1 MNQTSVTSMQRVLT
15 TLGHREP
22 DQVPF
27 FLLATLHGAKEVGL
41 PIKTYFSDPDNVVEG
56 QMRLLAKYR
65 HDCIYSFFYAPVE
78 IAAFGGEVI
87 FMDDG
92 PPNSGEP
99 VIKKAGDIKNLAVP
113 DVKNTPCLEKV
124 LTATH
129 RLKER
134 VKDTVPIIGVVMS
147 PFSLPVMQMGFDRY
161 FDLMFDKPDLFAHL
175 MQVNQAFCLAWA
187 NAQLAAGATAI
198 CYFDPIS
205 STTIT
210 TRDMYLK
217 IGFKI
222 AKQTLAKI
230 NGPTATHMAS
240 GRCLPIIDDIAA
252 TGTAAVGV
260 SCHENMTLIKNACR
274 DKLAVIGNLNGIE
287 MCRWSS
293 EDAENHV
300 KEVITK
306 AGPGGG
312 FILSDNHGEIPFQV
326 PDEVLMAI
334 SEAVH
339 EWGRYP
345 LNWTADK

>member
-1 MNQTSVTSMQRVLT
+1 MNQRSVTSMQRVLT
-15 TLGHREP
+15 TLDHQEP
-22 DQVPF
+22 DRVPF

-65 HDCIYSFFYAPVE
+65 HDCIYGFFYAPVE
-78 IAAFGGEVI
+78 IAAFGGEVVFI
-87 FMDDG
+87 DDG

-124 LTATH
+124 LTAIH
-129 RLKER
+129 RLKHR
-134 VKDTVPIIGVVMS
+134 VKDAVPIIGVVMS

-161 FDLMFDKPDLFAHL
+161 FDLMFDDPDLFAHL
-175 MQVNQAFCLAWA
+175 MKLNQAFCAAWA

-198 CYFDPIS
+198 CYFDPVS

-210 TRDMYLK
+210 TREMYLK
-217 IGFKI
+217 TGY
-222 AKQTLAKI
+222 AVAQQTLAEI

-240 GRCLPIIDDIAA
+240 GRCLPIIDDISA

-260 SCHENMTLIKNACR
+260 SCHEDLALIKTACR
-274 DKLAVIGNLNGIE
+274 GKISVIGNLNGIE
-287 MCRWSS
+287 MCRWSAK
-293 EDAENHV
+293 DAETRV
-300 KEVITK
+300 KEAIAK
-306 AGPGGG
+306 AGAGGG

-326 PDEVLMAI
+326 PDDVLTAI

-345 LNWTADK
+345 LEWTAGR